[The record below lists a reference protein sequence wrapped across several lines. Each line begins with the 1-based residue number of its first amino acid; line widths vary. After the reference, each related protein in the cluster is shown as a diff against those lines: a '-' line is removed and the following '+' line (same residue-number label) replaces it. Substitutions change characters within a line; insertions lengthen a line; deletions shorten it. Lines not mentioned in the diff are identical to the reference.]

1 MFAFLRKLIVPIMA
15 TVLVFFLAT
24 IVFEWGMN
32 ISSSSRFSDT
42 IGIINGQE
50 IGMRDFDRYYGAMLR
65 EEQDKVDYDLPQEKV
80 NEIKNQAWN
89 RLVGDYLINQQIEKH
104 KIHVSGEE
112 IYGYLRLYPPQELQT
127 TPAFLTDGKFDYQKY
142 VNAMANPEYAP
153 FWASVENFV
162 LPELKRYKLQEE
174 IINTI
179 RVTPSEVM
187 EAFMEE
193 KETVRIGYLNVP
205 VSQMLANVGVISKED
220 LQKYYDEHK
229 EDYRLERRATL
240 DLVIFQKEPSEN
252 DWERVGREIKEI
264 YDSVIAG
271 GDFGELAKTFSQDNS
286 AAGGGDLGW
295 FARGQMVPQFD
306 SVAWALQMNQ
316 VSPPFRT
323 RFGWHI
329 VKLLGRRTDK
339 ETPPGATA
347 PVSTEKIN
355 AAHILLKVGPSS
367 ETVEQLALKGQEF
380 IELARQKGFEKAV
393 EELGLETRSTKP
405 FQRGEYIQYVGEDR
419 QLSDFAFDS
428 KPGTISDVLE
438 NSAMLFVAKVA
449 SHLPEG
455 YTPFEEVEKAIN
467 QKLSLER
474 ARELAV
480 KEAEEVYD
488 LIKSGTPIEKVGE
501 NKGYPYATTENIT
514 RKSSIPGLGR
524 VPEIIG
530 MAFAMQSYGDISRP
544 IPHDNGA
551 AIIRLLERTSPNLE
565 DFNRAQDSIR
575 VAVLQKK
582 QQDLYGRWFENLV
595 QNSKIENFVDKFYSG
610 T

>member
-1 MFAFLRKLIVPIMA
+1 MA

-271 GDFGELAKTFSQDNS
+271 GDFGELAKAFSQDNS
-286 AAGGGDLGW
+286 AANGGDLGW

-306 SVAWALQMNQ
+306 SVAWALQINQ
-316 VSPPFRT
+316 VSAPFRT

-329 VKLLGRRTDK
+329 VKLMGRRTDK
-339 ETPPGATA
+339 ETPSGASA

-380 IELARQKGFEKAV
+380 IALAKQKGFEKAV

-405 FQRGEYIQYVGEDR
+405 FQRGEYIQYVGDDK

-474 ARELAV
+474 AKELAV
-480 KEAEEVYD
+480 KAAEEVYD

-501 NKGYPYATTENIT
+501 NKGYPYVTTENIT
-514 RKSSIPGLGR
+514 RKSSILGLGR

-530 MAFAMQSYGDISRP
+530 AAFAMQSYGEVSRP
-544 IPHDNGA
+544 IPYDNGA
-551 AIIRLLERTSPNLE
+551 AIIKLLERTSPNLE

>member
-1 MFAFLRKLIVPIMA
+1 MA

-32 ISSSSRFSDT
+32 ISSSNRFSDT

-50 IGMRDFDRYYGAMLR
+50 IGMRDFDRYYSSMLR
-65 EEQDKVDYDLPQEKV
+65 EEQDKVEYDLPQEKV
-80 NEIKNQAWN
+80 NEIKSQAWN
-89 RLVGDYLINQQIEKH
+89 RMVGDFLINQEIEKH

-142 VNAMANPEYAP
+142 VNAMASPEYAP
-153 FWASVENFV
+153 FWASVESFV

-179 RVTPSEVM
+179 RVTPAEVM

-193 KETVRIGYLNVP
+193 KETARIGYLNVP

-220 LQKYYDEHK
+220 LQKYYEEHK
-229 EDYRLERRATL
+229 EDYRLDPRTSL
-240 DLVIFQKEPSEN
+240 DLVVFQKEPSEN
-252 DWERVGREIKEI
+252 DWERVGREMKEI
-264 YDSVIAG
+264 HDSVMAG

-306 SVAWALQMNQ
+306 SVAWALQINQ
-316 VSPPFRT
+316 VSAPFRT

-329 VKLLGRRTDK
+329 VKLTGRRTDK

-367 ETVEQLALKGQEF
+367 ETVEQLALRAQEF
-380 IELARQKGFEKAV
+380 IELAKQKGFEKAV

-405 FQRGEYIQYVGEDR
+405 FQRGEYIQYVGEDKNV
-419 QLSDFAFDS
+419 SDFAFDN

-449 SHLPEG
+449 SHMPAG

-474 ARELAV
+474 AKELAV
-480 KEAEEVYD
+480 KAAEEIYND
-488 LIKSGTPIEKVGE
+488 IKSGTPIERAGE
-501 NKGYPYATTENIT
+501 SKGYPYATTENIT
-514 RKSSIPGLGR
+514 RNSSIPGLGR

-530 MAFAMQSYGDISRP
+530 AAFAMQSYDDVSRP
-544 IPHDNGA
+544 IPYDNGA

-565 DFNRAQDSIR
+565 DFNRAQDSIK

-582 QQDLYGRWFENLV
+582 QQDMYGRWFEYLV
-595 QNSKIENFVDKFYSG
+595 KNSKIENYVDKFYSG